1 MDFPTFKKTFNLK
14 GIDLLPHRDPFLFV
28 DELIAADETGGIGK
42 YTFTDPATA
51 IPGKTIN
58 TFFEGHFPFFPVVPG
73 VVLIEAMAQV
83 AGCALVACNLLPEGQ
98 AAFLLASVD
107 KVRFRKPVRPGDT
120 LVTVAHNVKILS
132 KMSVLS
138 LKGYVGETLVAEA
151 EVKCALGTRDKL
163 GL

>member
-1 MDFPTFKKTFNLK
+1 
-14 GIDLLPHRDPFLFV
+14 
-28 DELIAADETGGIGK
+28 
-42 YTFTDPATA
+42 
-51 IPGKTIN
+51 
-58 TFFEGHFPFFPVVPG
+58 
-73 VVLIEAMAQV
+73 
-83 AGCALVACNLLPEGQ
+83 VACNLLPEGQ